1 MFDWIRQLVLKVSRL
16 PAEPHA
22 PEGAAGSVQVFRAG
36 RNFLRWSRIV
46 WFLSH
51 FGVMLGTLLL
61 LVALEP
67 VTLRMPAWIRVSV
80 RAGETLGLAALVFAM
95 VYTWCQIRLN
105 YELRWYIVTDRS
117 LRIRSGIFNVQELT
131 MTFANIQEVRV
142 SSNPLQLLLGL
153 ADVEVRTAGGRASP
167 HGVSRSHL
175 GRFEGVDNAEAIRDL
190 LVERL
195 RIYRDSGL
203 GDAVETEAPAQSGG
217 ALDAARE
224 LLAEARAVREV
235 LQRE

>member
-1 MFDWIRQLVLKVSRL
+1 MSEWIRQLVLKISRL
-16 PAEPHA
+16 PAEPHT

-51 FGVMLGTLLL
+51 FGVLLATVLLL
-61 LVALEP
+61 FALERAMH
-67 VTLRMPAWIRVSV
+67 RMPGWAQIAV
-80 RAGETLGLAALVFAM
+80 RAAEALGLGAQALAM
-95 VYTWCQIRLN
+95 VYTWCQIKLN

-153 ADVEVRTAGGRASP
+153 ADVEVRTAGGSASA
-167 HGVSRSHL
+167 HGMGRSHL

-195 RIYRDSGL
+195 RVYRDSGL
-203 GDAVETEAPAQSGG
+203 GDAVETVAPAQSGG

-224 LLAEARAVREV
+224 LLAEARAVREA
-235 LQRE
+235 LQRA